1 MFMIRNDSAMSE
13 VNFTLALNRAALM
26 LGFTHFKAVPTEQEG
41 CLKSLANTIH
51 SHTTLVSG

>member
-1 MFMIRNDSAMSE
+1 MIRNDSAMSE

-41 CLKSLANTIH
+41 CLKSLADTIH